1 MLLSRSTWIHWLS
14 RQLRNSSRREH
25 RPPRGEYFRPRLEAL
40 EDRCL
45 PSTLVVTN
53 PLDDA
58 NVQGTLR
65 YDIAHAASGDTILIT
80 PALHGTPIV
89 LTQGELYLNK
99 DVTIEGLPNH
109 SATISGNHNSRVFEV
124 ATGTQVTLKDLD
136 ITAGQSNFGA
146 AIYNLGRLT
155 ISDSTLSDN
164 SAVFGGG
171 IFNLGSLTISDSTLS
186 GNSAAYGGGIY
197 NFGGLTV
204 GDSTLSDNS
213 AGEGGGIYNFGGLT
227 VSDSTLS
234 DNSAGMAGGGISNFG
249 GLAVSNTDFCHNH
262 PDDIE
267 GGYTDEGGNTF
278 C

>member
-124 ATGTQVTLKDLD
+124 AAGTQVTLKDLN
-136 ITAGQSNFGA
+136 ITAGQDILGA
-146 AIYNLGRLT
+146 GAILNLGSLT

-164 SAVFGGG
+164 TAFDEGGA

-186 GNSAAYGGGIY
+186 DNTANMTGGGIL
-197 NFGGLTV
+197 NGGSLT
-204 GDSTLSDNS
+204 
-213 AGEGGGIYNFGGLT
+213 
-227 VSDSTLS
+227 
-234 DNSAGMAGGGISNFG
+234 
-249 GLAVSNTDFCHNH
+249 VSNTDFCHNH
-262 PDDIE
+262 PNDIE
-267 GGYTDEGGNTF
+267 GGYADEGGNTF